1 VRRRLTAG
9 TSDGVDDLEL
19 RYGGHAVSEST
30 PDRIPDQV
38 VLSQMF
44 RLITTISQTDE
55 RFRSMLSSGQV
66 RSTYYSPK
74 GQECIAAAFGTLL
87 RPDDY
92 SVTMYRGLHD
102 HISKGVPLRE
112 LFAEFLGRATGTCK
126 GKGGPMHVTDPSSGL
141 MVTTGVV
148 GSGLP
153 IANGLA
159 WSTKLRGTD
168 QVTIVNFGDGASNI
182 GAFHE
187 ALNLA
192 AVWKLPVVFVC
203 QNNRYGEHTRYEWA
217 TSASQ
222 VSQRAIA
229 YEMPG
234 VTVDGNDPV
243 ATYWAADQAIARA
256 RSGGG
261 PTLVE
266 AMTYRFWGH
275 IFGDNMRYMP
285 AEERRVAM
293 EADPALR
300 YRQWLLDGS
309 HLTEEQLVG
318 IEGDARAAIDD
329 AFEFAME
336 SPPPGPEELYTD
348 VYRGEVVPA

>member
-1 VRRRLTAG
+1 M
-9 TSDGVDDLEL
+9 
-19 RYGGHAVSEST
+19 SEA
-30 PDRIPDQV
+30 PPERIPDRE
-38 VLSQMF
+38 VLRRMF
-44 RLITTISQTDE
+44 ELITAIDQTDE
-55 RFRSMLSSGQV
+55 KFRTLLSSGQI

-74 GQECIAAAFGTLL
+74 GQECISAAFGAQL
-87 RPDDY
+87 RSDDY
-92 SVTMYRGLHD
+92 CVTMYRGLHD
-102 HISKGVPLRE
+102 HLSKGVPMKE
-112 LFAEFLGRATGTCK
+112 LFAEFLGRVTGTCK
-126 GKGGPMHVTDPSSGL
+126 GKGGPMHVTHPESGL

-159 WSTKLRGTD
+159 WASKLKGTD

-192 AVWKLPVVFVC
+192 AVWELPVIFVC

-222 VSQRAIA
+222 VSQRAAA
-229 YEMPG
+229 YEIPG

-243 ATYWAADQAIARA
+243 ATYWAAQDAIERARA
-256 RSGGG
+256 GQG
-261 PTLVE
+261 PSLVE

-285 AEERRVAM
+285 PAERQAAM
-293 EADPALR
+293 DADPTKR
-300 YRQWLLDGS
+300 YRASL
-309 HLTEEQLVG
+309 
-318 IEGDARAAIDD
+318 IEGGHFREDELAAIE
-329 AFEFAME
+329 ASTSAEIEKAMQFALD
-336 SPPPGPEELYTD
+336 SAPPGPDELYTD
-348 VYRGEVVPA
+348 VYFGEVVPA

>member
-1 VRRRLTAG
+1 MLRRLY
-9 TSDGVDDLEL
+9 EL
-19 RYGGHAVSEST
+19 V
-30 PDRIPDQV
+30 
-38 VLSQMF
+38 
-44 RLITTISQTDE
+44 TTISQTDE
-55 RFRSMLSSGQV
+55 KFRTLLSSGRV

-74 GQECIAAAFGTLL
+74 GQECISAAFGALL

-92 SVTMYRGLHD
+92 SVTIYRGLHD
-102 HISKGVPLRE
+102 HIAKGVPLPE
-112 LFAEFLGRATGTCK
+112 LFAEFLGRVSGTCK
-126 GKGGPMHVTDPSSGL
+126 GKGGPMHVTHPASGL

-148 GSGLP
+148 GSGMP

-159 WSTKLRGTD
+159 WASKLKGTD

-192 AVWKLPVVFVC
+192 AVWKLPVIFVC

-217 TSASQ
+217 TSATQ
-222 VSQRAIA
+222 VSQRSVA
-229 YEMPG
+229 YEIPG

-243 ATYWAADQAIARA
+243 ETYWAAQEAIERARA
-256 RSGGG
+256 GEG
-261 PTLVE
+261 PTLFE

-285 AEERRVAM
+285 PEERKAAM
-293 EADPALR
+293 EADPAVR
-300 YRQWLLDGS
+300 FRQRLLDSGQFS
-309 HLTEEQLVG
+309 EDEISA
-318 IEGDARAAIDD
+318 IEAEAAAAIE
-329 AFEFAME
+329 AAMQFALD

-348 VYRGEVVPA
+348 VYSGEVVPA

>member
-1 VRRRLTAG
+1 MF
-9 TSDGVDDLEL
+9 EL
-19 RYGGHAVSEST
+19 V
-30 PDRIPDQV
+30 
-38 VLSQMF
+38 
-44 RLITTISQTDE
+44 TTISMTDE
-55 RFRSMLSSGQV
+55 RIRSLLSSGQV

-74 GQECIAAAFGTLL
+74 GQECIAAAFGAVL

-102 HISKGVPLRE
+102 HLSKGVPMRE
-112 LFAEFLGRATGTCK
+112 LFAEFFGRSTGTCK
-126 GKGGPMHVTDPSSGL
+126 GKGGPMHVTHPESGL

-159 WSTKLRGTD
+159 LAAQLRGTD

-222 VSQRAIA
+222 VSQRAA
-229 YEMPG
+229 SYEIPG
-234 VTVDGNDPV
+234 VTVDGNNPV
-243 ATYWAADQAIARA
+243 DTYWAARQAVEHARQ
-256 RSGGG
+256 GGG
-261 PTLVE
+261 PSLVE

-285 AEERRVAM
+285 EEERQAAM
-293 EADPALR
+293 DADPTVR
-300 YRQWLLDGS
+300 YRQWLLDGG
-309 HLTEEQLVG
+309 HLVEAEL
-318 IEGDARAAIDD
+318 AAIESEVAASITD
-329 AFEFAME
+329 ALEFALA
-336 SPPPGPEELYTD
+336 SPPPAAEELYTD
-348 VYRGEVVPA
+348 VYAGEVVPA

>member
-1 VRRRLTAG
+1 MTESAPVQPPDKDTLKKMF
-9 TSDGVDDLEL
+9 EL
-19 RYGGHAVSEST
+19 VSA
-30 PDRIPDQV
+30 
-38 VLSQMF
+38 
-44 RLITTISQTDE
+44 ISLTDE
-55 RFRSMLSSGQV
+55 RFRTLLSSGRA

-74 GQECIAAAFGTLL
+74 GQECISAAFGALL

-92 SVTMYRGLHD
+92 CVTMYRGLHD
-102 HISKGVPLRE
+102 HLAKGVPMRE
-112 LFAEFLGRATGTCK
+112 LFAEFLGRVTGTCK
-126 GKGGPMHVTDPSSGL
+126 GKGGPMHVTHPASGL
-141 MVTTGVV
+141 MVTTGIV

-159 WSTKLRGTD
+159 WAAKLSGTD

-192 AVWKLPVVFVC
+192 SVWELPVVFVC

-222 VSQRAIA
+222 VSQRAAA

-243 ATYWAADQAIARA
+243 ATYWAASEAISRA

-285 AEERRVAM
+285 AEERKAAM
-293 EADPALR
+293 DADPTVR
-300 YRQWLLDGS
+300 YRRWLIDGGFFTDDE
-309 HLTEEQLVG
+309 LAA
-318 IEGDARAAIDD
+318 IEAEIIASIDD
-329 AFEFAME
+329 AMAFALE
-336 SPPPGPEELYTD
+336 SPPPGSEELYTD
-348 VYRGEVVPA
+348 VYAGEVVQA